1 MSTMKPHTLLFCLA
15 LAFAF
20 LPCHA
25 QLGGKAGSG
34 TAVGVSPATYKP
46 PVFADKDRLKKVRD
60 MAPAFEQL
68 FKAQSANRKIPGL
81 AYGVVVD
88 DSLVVAGATGIIE
101 IESGAPAATRSAFRI
116 ASMTKSFTAM
126 AVLKLRDEGKLSL
139 SDPVSRYIPEMGG
152 LAYLTGDAPPIDI
165 ENLLTMTAGFPEDNP
180 WGDRQ
185 LAVSDEALIGLIRD
199 GASFSNV
206 PSVQFEYS
214 NLGYALLGNIV
225 TRVSG
230 MPYQDYI
237 RQNILLPLGMEHTC
251 WEYADVPEGQLAA
264 GYRWEDDQWKD
275 EPMLHDGAYG
285 AMGGL
290 ITTIEDFS
298 KYVRFHLSAWPARSG
313 EDNGPV
319 KRSTLREMH
328 TPQFPRLNTDGTN
341 SQGEPCPSVTGY
353 GYGLGVNLN
362 CEGRMRVSHGG
373 ALPGFGSNYVFYP
386 EYGVGVMAF
395 GNLTY
400 TGPLPLKEVEALLFD
415 TIGLGPRK
423 LPASDIL
430 LQRQEQVVQLIQSWD
445 SGLEASILAENF
457 YLDHSREH
465 RMADI
470 RKTMDAAGPIRSVDP
485 IEPLNQLRGGFT
497 MQAENGAVSVFFT
510 LTPEREARVQY
521 LEVEFQPK

>member
-1 MSTMKPHTLLFCLA
+1 MKLIPILFCLVFA
-15 LAFAF
+15 FSFSPGYAQQRGNSDAKAAVGLPPASYRPPAFADD
-20 LPCHA
+20 
-25 QLGGKAGSG
+25 G
-34 TAVGVSPATYKP
+34 
-46 PVFADKDRLKKVRD
+46 RLKKVQG
-60 MAPAFEQL
+60 AASAFEQL
-68 FKAQSANRKIPGL
+68 FKAQAAARKIPGL
-81 AYGVVVD
+81 AWGVVVD
-88 DSLVVAGATGIIE
+88 DSLAVSGATGLIHLGQE
-101 IESGAPAATRSAFRI
+101 RPATTRSAFRI

-126 AVLKLRDEGKLSL
+126 AILKLRDEGKLSL
-139 SDPVSRYIPEMGG
+139 SDPVSRYIPEMSG
-152 LAYLTGDAPPIDI
+152 LDYLTDDAPPIDI

-185 LAVSDEALIGLIRD
+185 LAVTDETLIGLIRD
-199 GASFSNV
+199 GVSFSNV

-225 TRVSG
+225 SRVAG

-237 RQNILLPLGMEHTC
+237 RQNILLPLGMEHTY
-251 WEYADVPEGQLAA
+251 WEYADVPEGQLVS
-264 GYRWEDDQWKD
+264 GYRWEDEQWKD
-275 EPMLHDGAYG
+275 EPILHDGAYG

-298 KYVRFHLSAWPARSG
+298 RYVRLHLSAWPARSG
-313 EDNGPV
+313 EDKGPAR
-319 KRSTLREMH
+319 RSTLREMH
-328 TPQFPRLNTDGTN
+328 TPQFPRLNTGGTGAN
-341 SQGEPCPSVTGY
+341 GEPCPSVTGY
-353 GYGLGVNLN
+353 GYGLGITRN
-362 CEGRMRVSHGG
+362 CEDRARVSHGG
-373 ALPGFGSNYVFYP
+373 ALPGFGSNYIFYP

-400 TGPLPLKEVEALLFD
+400 TGPMPLKEIEALLFD
-415 TIGLGPRK
+415 SLGLEPRK

-430 LQRQEQVVQLIQSWD
+430 LQRQEQVVQLLQTWD
-445 SGLEASILAENF
+445 AQLEAAILAENF

-470 RKTMDAAGPIRSVDP
+470 REALDKAGAIRSVGP

-497 MQAENGAVSVFFT
+497 MEAENGAVSVFFT